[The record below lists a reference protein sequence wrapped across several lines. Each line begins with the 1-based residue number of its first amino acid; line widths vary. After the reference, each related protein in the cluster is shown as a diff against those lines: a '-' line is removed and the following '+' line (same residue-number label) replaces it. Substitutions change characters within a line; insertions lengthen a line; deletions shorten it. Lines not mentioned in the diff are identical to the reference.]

1 VPDALRT
8 DVFLAAD
15 AVRSGLL
22 SRRQLEGDAWRSVMR
37 GVYVHRDVPVT
48 HELRTRAATLLVPE
62 AVVTGRSAA
71 ALWDLDLARPEHDVE
86 LTLPARSHPVRITGV
101 HVRRATLPEGH
112 VWRRRDMLVTSPEAT
127 AARLASVVPT
137 DAAVAAVDQLITAG
151 LVDLRGV
158 RRFAEAA
165 RGPGSAR
172 ARRVAGLADGL
183 AESPQE
189 SRLRLL
195 IGRSP
200 LPTPVAQ
207 FRIVVDGRFV
217 ARVDFA
223 WPEYA
228 LALEYDGLWHA
239 ETRQFAKDR
248 QRLNRLQAAGWEVI
262 FVTAADLRD
271 PAALIVRIA
280 AALARRPANVQKST

>member
-1 VPDALRT
+1 VPDPLRT

-22 SRRQLEGDAWRSVMR
+22 SRRQLEGGAWRSVLR

-48 HELRTRAATLLVPE
+48 HELRTRAATLLVPG

-71 ALWDLDLARPEHDVE
+71 VLWGLDLARPDDDVE
-86 LTLPARSHPVRITGV
+86 LTLPRRRNPVRIAGV
-101 HVRRATLPEGH
+101 QVRRAVVPARH
-112 VWRRRDMLVTSPEAT
+112 VWRRHDLPVTTPEAT
-127 AARLASVVPT
+127 AARLASVLPT
-137 DAAVAAVDQLITAG
+137 DAAVAAVDQLIAAG
-151 LVDLRGV
+151 FVDLQGV
-158 RRFAEAA
+158 RRFADSS

-172 ARRVAGLADGL
+172 ARTVAGLADGL

-189 SRLRLL
+189 TRLRLL
-195 IGRSP
+195 IGRSS
-200 LPTPVAQ
+200 LPPPVAQ

-223 WPEYA
+223 WPEHR
-228 LALEYDGLWHA
+228 LAVEYDGLWHA
-239 ETRQFAKDR
+239 EARQFTKDR
-248 QRLNRLQAAGWEVI
+248 QRLNRLREAGCQVV

-271 PAALIVRIA
+271 PVGLIARIA
-280 AALARRPANVQKST
+280 AALTG